1 MSHKIHTAAGRSLA
15 QEVMAEQKQGAAA
28 DGAIATVP
36 QEYAAAM
43 RAEQAEERALD
54 GYFGDRPDAL
64 KDRDYDRAHGVF
76 LSQLG
81 QLRQAMNNE
90 CYGTVAALM
99 PLTPVRRDPVLDPL
113 QSGLPDTASIHDS
126 LTGLGITIDLRPFK
140 GTLADIRRIELAT
153 PSIESAFRLSHGS
166 LDAFRGI
173 VASSASNLQVILP
186 ARKALSEHFG
196 IGGCPQP
203 AR

>member
-1 MSHKIHTAAGRSLA
+1 
-15 QEVMAEQKQGAAA
+15 
-28 DGAIATVP
+28 
-36 QEYAAAM
+36 M

-140 GTLADIRRIELAT
+140 GTLADIRRIELADAQHR
-153 PSIESAFRLSHGS
+153 IGYSACRTAASMRSG
-166 LDAFRGI
+166 
-173 VASSASNLQVILP
+173 ASSPP
-186 ARKALSEHFG
+186 A
-196 IGGCPQP
+196 P
-203 AR
+203 ATCR